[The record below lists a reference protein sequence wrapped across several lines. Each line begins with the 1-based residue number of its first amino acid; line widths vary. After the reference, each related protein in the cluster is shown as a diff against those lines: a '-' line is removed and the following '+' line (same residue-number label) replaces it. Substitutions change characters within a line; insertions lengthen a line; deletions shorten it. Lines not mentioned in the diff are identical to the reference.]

1 MKEFIEKADVLIEAL
16 PYIRRFRDKIVII
29 KYGGSALTNE
39 LKNSTMEDIV
49 FMHFMG
55 IKAVVVHGG
64 GPFIKQALEEKNIQS
79 NFIGGLRV
87 TDRATL
93 DIVEDVLINKV
104 NRDIVEM
111 LICKGADAKGFMDK
125 EGGFIRARQIKE
137 ELGFVGEIMQI
148 TPAFIE
154 LLKNED
160 CIYVL
165 APLAGDGEKLLNINA
180 DQFAGTLASHIPA
193 EKIIFMTDVPG
204 IMRNPKDPAT
214 LIPTFKSSYIEKFI
228 KDGIIAGGMIPKVR
242 AAELALNGGVSKV
255 HIIDGNIKHALLL
268 EVFTDRGIGTEIIK

>member
-93 DIVEDVLINKV
+93 DIAEDVLINKV